1 MALAAIFLFMLC
13 RAFEVSGDAARA
25 EDVEGS
31 CAMQREI
38 SSMGRLIEVSNYD
51 GDGGVVD
58 AFAEPV
64 LVNMLTQRA
73 QRASSHDQ
81 GGKKKLVGQVTVT
94 DGGEEVQS
102 SSFIQ
107 SGVSEKRTVVVMEDL
122 SEDGVMDADAMGGTA
137 LHQTEM
143 ARANIKRQTPL
154 TEEESLEFEEAFEA

>member
-1 MALAAIFLFMLC
+1 MAPAAIVLFMLC
-13 RAFEVSGDAARA
+13 RAFEVSGVAERA

-38 SSMGRLIEVSNYD
+38 SSMGRLIEVSNYGVD
-51 GDGGVVD
+51 GDDID
-58 AFAEPV
+58 AFAKPV
-64 LVNMLTQRA
+64 LSNVFT

-81 GGKKKLVGQVTVT
+81 GGTKKLVGQVTVLG
-94 DGGEEVQS
+94 DGEEVHGTS
-102 SSFIQ
+102 LIQ